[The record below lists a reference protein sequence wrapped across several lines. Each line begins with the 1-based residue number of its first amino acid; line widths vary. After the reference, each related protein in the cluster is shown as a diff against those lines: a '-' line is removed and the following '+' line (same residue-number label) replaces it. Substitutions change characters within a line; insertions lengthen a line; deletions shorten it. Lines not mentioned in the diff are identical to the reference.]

1 MKSCEARGY
10 TDASRR
16 HPTADRQRNADGRHG
31 LEPRSIAPIR
41 RCHGRV
47 SRRDQEE
54 SVRRPRNCGSTSP
67 RSTRVLPRRTAPSTR
82 TRALTAG
89 TKELIAVGIA
99 ISKGCR
105 GCIASH
111 TRGAARKGVT
121 EEQMAETIG
130 VAIQMG
136 GGPASIYGPQA
147 WEAFK
152 EFKERYG

>member
-1 MKSCEARGY
+1 MGEYQDEIKKTGPATQELREYIPGVYEGFATTYRAVY
-10 TDASRR
+10 TDA
-16 HPTADRQRNADGRHG
+16 
-31 LEPRSIAPIR
+31 
-41 RCHGRV
+41 
-47 SRRDQEE
+47 
-54 SVRRPRNCGSTSP
+54 
-67 RSTRVLPRRTAPSTR
+67 
-82 TRALTAG
+82 ALTAG

-99 ISKGCR
+99 ISKGCK

-121 EEQMAETIG
+121 EEEMAETIG

>member
-1 MKSCEARGY
+1 MGEYQDEIRKIGPATQELREYLPEVYEGFATTYRAVY
-10 TDASRR
+10 QDA
-16 HPTADRQRNADGRHG
+16 
-31 LEPRSIAPIR
+31 
-41 RCHGRV
+41 
-47 SRRDQEE
+47 
-54 SVRRPRNCGSTSP
+54 
-67 RSTRVLPRRTAPSTR
+67 
-82 TRALTAG
+82 ALSAG
-89 TKELIAVGIA
+89 TKELIAVAIA
-99 ISKGCR
+99 ISKGCK

-136 GGPASIYGPQA
+136 GGPASVYGPEA

>member
-1 MKSCEARGY
+1 MGEYQDELKK
-10 TDASRR
+10 
-16 HPTADRQRNADGRHG
+16 
-31 LEPRSIAPIR
+31 IAPAT
-41 RCHGRV
+41 
-47 SRRDQEE
+47 QELRE
-54 SVRRPRNCGSTSP
+54 HIPEVYAGFATIH
-67 RSTRVLPRRTAPSTR
+67 
-82 TRALTAG
+82 RAVYQDGALSG
-89 TKELIAVGIA
+89 GLKELIAVGIA
-99 ISKGCR
+99 INKGCL

-147 WEAFK
+147 WDSFK

>member
-1 MKSCEARGY
+1 MGEYQDEIKKTGPATQELREYIPEVYEGFTTTYRAVY
-10 TDASRR
+10 TDA
-16 HPTADRQRNADGRHG
+16 
-31 LEPRSIAPIR
+31 
-41 RCHGRV
+41 
-47 SRRDQEE
+47 
-54 SVRRPRNCGSTSP
+54 
-67 RSTRVLPRRTAPSTR
+67 
-82 TRALTAG
+82 ALTAG

-99 ISKGCR
+99 ISTGCK

>member
-1 MKSCEARGY
+1 MGEYQDEIKKIGPATQELREYIPEVYAGFTTTYRAVY
-10 TDASRR
+10 TDA
-16 HPTADRQRNADGRHG
+16 
-31 LEPRSIAPIR
+31 
-41 RCHGRV
+41 
-47 SRRDQEE
+47 
-54 SVRRPRNCGSTSP
+54 
-67 RSTRVLPRRTAPSTR
+67 
-82 TRALTAG
+82 ALTAG